1 MLKVQIHLCLQKEEE
16 TMTIKPVD
24 VFMSNE
30 PCNDCCPIEVLAIFG
45 GMLLGV
51 FQEMDE
57 KELEKWPE
65 INYTGYI
72 GEIGDVLVVLDAG
85 PDGVTATIDD
95 DDGGK
100 WQIEL
105 TGEAIGAPRSA

>member
-1 MLKVQIHLCLQKEEE
+1 
-16 TMTIKPVD
+16 MTIKPVD
-24 VFMSNE
+24 VFMANE
-30 PCNDCCPIEVLAIFG
+30 PGDGCCPIEVLAIFEC
-45 GMLLGV
+45 MLLGA

-65 INYTGYI
+65 IDYKGLVC
-72 GEIGDVLVVLDAG
+72 EIGDVLVVLDVG
-85 PDGVTATIDD
+85 PDSIIANVND

-105 TGEAIGAPRSA
+105 TGEAICAPRGA